1 MAFQPIFG
9 AVPVQQAQ
17 SLFDLITQRKME
29 NEALASKA
37 AQRAFTEAQT
47 KKITQGIEHPELNLA
62 GLPEIAR
69 QRAYVESVK
78 RAFGADSPQAMQAQQ
93 DLNLTVGNMRNQMAY
108 RQALTETLPKRALS
122 TPGKAIVEQQL
133 VEAGYLPTG
142 ASRGSQI
149 PTQPSAATAPA
160 PIKPQVPGTP
170 LGHPALENKL
180 ATMSKEDLIKAKK
193 APFGTE
199 ESALYT
205 LYNSKLAGMGNN
217 TTKLTYASTLETTM
231 NQMRP
236 LAASMAYYSGVAGRA
251 KYAEDL
257 AAAQK
262 TGVVTPQLR
271 DYTAFKEL
279 VNGAF
284 VPQLT
289 QYYGTSVTEQQQKIL
304 RKAGDPSTWSKSPEL
319 AATAF
324 DSMLKIISKEIQGRR
339 ELVKHPSFLTK
350 EAPKITPITEK
361 AKKTGMSFAKLSKIA
376 KEKNIPNVETL
387 IDNIIKFKGGAKNGT

>member
-17 SLFDLITQRKME
+17 SLLDLLTKRKME
-29 NEALASKA
+29 NEALASKGA
-37 AQRAFTEAQT
+37 ERAFTEAQT
-47 KKITQGIEHPELNLA
+47 KKITEGMAHPELNLA

-142 ASRGSQI
+142 APRGSQI

-180 ATMSKEDLIKAKK
+180 STMSKEDLVKAKNS
-193 APFGTE
+193 PFGTE
-199 ESALYT
+199 ENALYT
-205 LYNSKLAGMGNN
+205 LYLSKLAGMGDN
-217 TTKLTYASTLETTM
+217 TKKLTYASTLQQTM

-236 LAASMAYYSGVAGRA
+236 LAASMAYYSGVEGRA
-251 KYAEDL
+251 NYARDL
-257 AAAQK
+257 ALAQT
-262 TGVVTPQLR
+262 TGNVTPQLR
-271 DYTAFKEL
+271 DYTAFKEIA
-279 VNGAF
+279 NGAF

-289 QYYGTSVTEQQQKIL
+289 QYYGSSVTEQQQKIL
-304 RKAGDPSTWSKSPEL
+304 RKAADPSTWNKSPDL

-324 DSMLKIISKEIQGRR
+324 DSMFNIIGKEIRGRQD
-339 ELVKHPSFLTK
+339 LVKHPSFLTEKQK
-350 EAPKITPITEK
+350 ESPVLSEQI
-361 AKKTGMSFAKLSKIA
+361 KKTGYSLNEITKQANKL
-376 KEKNIPNVETL
+376 NIPVNDL
-387 IDNIIKFKGGAKNGT
+387 INELIRLKGES